1 MIHLDAMP
9 MPVVIIDH
17 KLNIKEASVKALK
30 LLGKAPSFLDWV
42 DEESRGKAV
51 RFIQDKHVEKLELN
65 LVTAEGTISLFTI
78 LIEWDKEQ
86 AALVLQQE
94 DHLIVQLMNKV
105 KEHQR
110 RLEESDME
118 LILKKNELEKSFMR
132 ISELSTAAI
141 HLTDEIVLIPIVGDL
156 NVTLIHNNQERILEN
171 LYAND
176 IDEVIIDLQS
186 VGLIEDTGVNELIK
200 MIKSF
205 SLFGTDCTI
214 TGVKPEHAP
223 YLHQIKMMQKLT
235 FINNLEDKLSRI
247 LY

>member
-17 KLNIKEASVKALK
+17 ELNIKEASGKALK

-42 DEESRGKAV
+42 DDESREKAV
-51 RFIQDKHVEKLELN
+51 RFIQDEHVEKLELN

-118 LILKKNELEKSFMR
+118 LILKKNQLEKSFMR

-156 NVTLIHNNQERILEN
+156 SVTLIHNNQERILED
-171 LYAND
+171 LYANN

-186 VGLIEDTGVNELIK
+186 VGLMEDAGVDELMK

-205 SLFGTDCTI
+205 SLFGTGCTI

-223 YLHQIKMMQKLT
+223 YLHQIKKMQKLT

-247 LY
+247 VY